1 MERQRVQEY
10 EAQCIEEQPPAC
22 TAGCPIHLDVRGMMD
37 HLRKGDF
44 AAGFGVVAR
53 FLPFPSII
61 SRICD
66 HPCELVCKRSEAGD
80 SVRINDIE
88 RACVDHG
95 YKASALPRAQ
105 RAQRR
110 KHIAVV
116 GAGLSGL
123 TAAVD
128 LAAKGHEVT
137 VFEAKA
143 RVFDRIH
150 DWKRPPLPAT
160 LIETDLA
167 VLKTTGITVQTNTL
181 IGEGGMSFRS
191 LVDAFDAVYLG
202 LGSKPIE
209 DPSIELALTAD
220 GRIAIDSLTFATSHP
235 QVFAGGSQR
244 YSPAVYS
251 PITSV
256 HDGRYAAM
264 SIDRMFQG
272 ASLSANR
279 DTQGP
284 YQTRLFTK
292 TSDYA
297 ALPAIV
303 PDDIHAG
310 YSAAE
315 AIAEASR
322 CFPCHCLE
330 CVKVCEFLAHHGS
343 YPKRYIREIYN
354 NDCIVMGA
362 RKANRMA
369 NTCSLCGLCS
379 AVCPEHLPMGDF
391 CLEARQSMVEK
402 GKMQPSFHDFA
413 LRDMAFSNSP
423 AFAMARHQPGTTSSA
438 TLFFPGCQLSASS
451 SDHVVSAYAHLTERM
466 RGGVGLM
473 LGCCGAPAH
482 WSGQDEL
489 FQAGLRSF
497 SDEWEQMG
505 RPRVVT
511 ACSTCFSV
519 FKEHLPDLP
528 VTSLWTL
535 LEEIGLPERPERSH
549 AAPFGIHD
557 PCTTRQEDEIQ
568 KSVRSLLKRMGVS
581 TIELN
586 EPGLTTC
593 CGFGGLMSFVN
604 PDVADKTVD
613 RRAKDSD
620 ADYVTYCAMCRD
632 NFARRDKRALHIL
645 DLIFGD
651 EGDPA
656 ARKDPGFSRRQENRA
671 KLKTRLLRELWSEP
685 MVDETAV
692 PELFMSPD
700 VQALAEKRLILS
712 RDIRQVISHAET
724 SGAKIKNAE
733 SGHFVASHRLAAVT
747 YWVEYTPK
755 DGGFVIHNVYSHRMT
770 VGKEQ
775 PS

>member
-244 YSPAVYS
+244 YS
-251 PITSV
+251 
-256 HDGRYAAM
+256 
-264 SIDRMFQG
+264 
-272 ASLSANR
+272 
-279 DTQGP
+279 
-284 YQTRLFTK
+284 
-292 TSDYA
+292 
-297 ALPAIV
+297 
-303 PDDIHAG
+303 
-310 YSAAE
+310 
-315 AIAEASR
+315 
-322 CFPCHCLE
+322 
-330 CVKVCEFLAHHGS
+330 
-343 YPKRYIREIYN
+343 
-354 NDCIVMGA
+354 
-362 RKANRMA
+362 
-369 NTCSLCGLCS
+369 
-379 AVCPEHLPMGDF
+379 
-391 CLEARQSMVEK
+391 
-402 GKMQPSFHDFA
+402 
-413 LRDMAFSNSP
+413 
-423 AFAMARHQPGTTSSA
+423 
-438 TLFFPGCQLSASS
+438 
-451 SDHVVSAYAHLTERM
+451 
-466 RGGVGLM
+466 
-473 LGCCGAPAH
+473 
-482 WSGQDEL
+482 
-489 FQAGLRSF
+489 
-497 SDEWEQMG
+497 
-505 RPRVVT
+505 
-511 ACSTCFSV
+511 
-519 FKEHLPDLP
+519 
-528 VTSLWTL
+528 
-535 LEEIGLPERPERSH
+535 
-549 AAPFGIHD
+549 
-557 PCTTRQEDEIQ
+557 
-568 KSVRSLLKRMGVS
+568 
-581 TIELN
+581 
-586 EPGLTTC
+586 
-593 CGFGGLMSFVN
+593 
-604 PDVADKTVD
+604 
-613 RRAKDSD
+613 
-620 ADYVTYCAMCRD
+620 
-632 NFARRDKRALHIL
+632 
-645 DLIFGD
+645 
-651 EGDPA
+651 
-656 ARKDPGFSRRQENRA
+656 
-671 KLKTRLLRELWSEP
+671 
-685 MVDETAV
+685 
-692 PELFMSPD
+692 
-700 VQALAEKRLILS
+700 
-712 RDIRQVISHAET
+712 
-724 SGAKIKNAE
+724 
-733 SGHFVASHRLAAVT
+733 
-747 YWVEYTPK
+747 
-755 DGGFVIHNVYSHRMT
+755 
-770 VGKEQ
+770 
-775 PS
+775 